1 MRCETTVASVSIA
14 RRRILGPEHHLRLKM
29 HLWTLHVGDV
39 VEVWSASRNAWF
51 VGTVREIVQPGS
63 IGDCSAKAAAR
74 GGAVKVKFGKILE
87 KWVAPVD
94 LDTVLR
100 RHIPWE
106 APSDSEA
113 PPSSVL
119 RAVRRMFYQ
128 DRYPATADSAVTARE
143 LANIWMT
150 ATAEDEMGHSSV
162 FEAEGL
168 IRSKVERAFEELGV
182 ESSGRVDINDWVH
195 YALLLYHPPGPDSQ
209 RRINLELR
217 SMQPRA
223 LFRLVALWMR
233 LDSEGTGLVC
243 CADIAQALKEI
254 WAPGPLA
261 EAQAKTML
269 RDMDGDGY
277 GYASYSEFAC
287 RFLNLKYSQVSLY
300 WYDLSNDWARYLSP
314 LLLGSWE
321 GGIWHTGLCAYGQEY
336 YFGGRVQWEE
346 PGDTG
351 FGIPV
356 KELKLGVTLRTLH
369 NFHSHIK
376 SELERNFNG
385 MAYDVFDHNCNH
397 FVDEAARFLLGRG
410 IPDEVRLQPQRVMNT
425 PIARMLRPLL
435 NHCLGRA
442 DDGYVAEPQDRVQ
455 RTPDVVAYDLGD
467 RVANTV
473 ANKVANKISQEIYDK
488 VTVTKMGVIDVDEEF
503 KPPDEGKSQA
513 VASER
518 LSRGAHVK
526 GGA

>member
-1 MRCETTVASVSIA
+1 
-14 RRRILGPEHHLRLKM
+14 M
-29 HLWTLHVGDV
+29 HIWTLHVGDA
-39 VEVWSASRNAWF
+39 VEVWSASRRAWF
-51 VGTVREIVQPGS
+51 LGTIREIVQPGN
-63 IGDCSAKAAAR
+63 IGSCSGGPLAR
-74 GGAVKVKFGKILE
+74 EGAVKVKFGKILE

-106 APSDSEA
+106 APSDPEA

-119 RAVRRMFYQ
+119 CAVRRMFYQ

-143 LANIWMT
+143 LAGIWVT
-150 ATAEDEMGHSSV
+150 ALEEETNRSLTL
-162 FEAEGL
+162 EAEGL

-182 ESSGRVDINDWVH
+182 ESSGRVGINDWVH
-195 YALLLYHPPGPDSQ
+195 YALLLYHPPGPDTLQ
-209 RRINLELR
+209 RISSELR
-217 SMQPRA
+217 RLQPRA
-223 LFRLVALWMR
+223 LFRLVSLWMR
-233 LDSEGTGLVC
+233 IDTEGTGFVC
-243 CADIAQALKEI
+243 CADISQALKEI

-321 GGIWHTGLCAYGQEY
+321 GGIWHTGLCVFGQEY

-351 FGIPV
+351 FGTPV
-356 KELKLGVTLRTLH
+356 KVLKLGVTLRTVD
-369 NFHSHIK
+369 NFHGHIK
-376 SELERNFNG
+376 TELEQQFHSK
-385 MAYDVFDHNCNH
+385 AYDVFDHNCNH
-397 FVDEAARFLLGRG
+397 FVHEAARFLLGRG

-425 PIARMLRPLL
+425 PVARIFRPLL
-435 NHCLGRA
+435 NRCLGRV
-442 DDGYVAEPQDRVQ
+442 DSSDNVAP
-455 RTPDVVAYDLGD
+455 AS
-467 RVANTV
+467 
-473 ANKVANKISQEIYDK
+473 NKIAQAVVDK
-488 VTVTKMGVIDVDEEF
+488 VSIKKKKESIYIIDVDEDF
-503 KPPDEGKSQA
+503 KVDDEGRLQDPRNK
-513 VASER
+513 R
-518 LSRGAHVK
+518 LSRGPHTK